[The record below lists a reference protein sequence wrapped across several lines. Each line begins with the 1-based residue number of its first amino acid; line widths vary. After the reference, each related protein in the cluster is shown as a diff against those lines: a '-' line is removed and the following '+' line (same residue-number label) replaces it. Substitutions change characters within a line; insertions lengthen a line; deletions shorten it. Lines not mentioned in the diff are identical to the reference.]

1 MVAGTLRTLDFD
13 EALQA
18 VHAGGAFVDLR
29 DVDAYLDVHIPGS
42 IELLYES
49 GPGFNSRARD
59 CIPLDVPLVLLDL
72 GRVDVAQAASALR
85 GKGFDVLGRVADG
98 VNEWTRTQGT
108 PASTD
113 IVTDRPDG
121 LVVLNVSDPGV
132 AAVESDLHIP
142 IERLWQRASEI
153 EGERICIAAGYG
165 VRAAIA
171 VGILERAGR
180 ENVFWK
186 TRGERVPRRG

>member
-1 MVAGTLRTLDFD
+1 MVTGTLRSLDFD

-18 VHAGGAFVDLR
+18 VESGGAFVDLR

-72 GRVDVAQAASALR
+72 GRGDAGQAASALR
-85 GKGFDVLGRVADG
+85 GKGFDVLGSVTDG
-98 VNEWTRTQGT
+98 INEWTRTRGR

-113 IVTDRPDG
+113 IVTSRPEG
-121 LVVLNVSDPGV
+121 LPVLSVSDPG
-132 AAVESDLHIP
+132 AANVEPDLEIP
-142 IERLWQRASEI
+142 IEQLWGRASEI
-153 EGERICIAAGYG
+153 EADRICVAAGYG

-171 VGILERAGR
+171 IGILERNGC
-180 ENVFWK
+180 EVVFWK
-186 TRGERVPRRG
+186 TRGERS